1 MQADAGGRGR
11 GRPVGSDSAETRAAI
26 LRAAREVINERG
38 YEAATFQAIAQRA
51 GFSRPTMH
59 YYFHT
64 KEQVY
69 DSLQAEAYSIVSDC
83 IAKARRED
91 TLLKQ
96 LSAFVTAA
104 QRSDFGDGSM
114 MRFIITSR
122 LELHRNPSLRGTST
136 PASEAVVAFYEWM
149 VDDAIRR
156 GEIPRDVDAPA
167 VVNMLFAMFWGMGFF
182 AGFVHTPSE
191 VMEIAKQLRRLFVHG
206 LLDNAKSGRRI
217 TIDPRAPAAVAIDEF
232 GRTWPGLALILDVPA
247 GQPCIAANGA
257 KPIVV
262 SGDFTGERVRT
273 ELYRAYQVDSYVEG
287 VGRFDSLD
295 SAARPTARPDA
306 V

>member
-1 MQADAGGRGR
+1 MQPGVNGRGR
-11 GRPVGSDSAETRAAI
+11 GRPIGSDSAETRASI

-83 IAKARRED
+83 IAQAQRQD

-96 LSAFVTAA
+96 LATFVAAA
-104 QRSDFGDGSM
+104 QRMDLGDGSM
-114 MRFIITSR
+114 MRFVIASR
-122 LELHRNPSLRGTST
+122 LEHHRNPTLRGS
-136 PASEAVVAFYEWM
+136 PAPAADAVAAFYRWM
-149 VDDAIRR
+149 VEDAMRR
-156 GEIPRDVDAPA
+156 GEIPAHTDAPA

-182 AGFVHTPSE
+182 AGFVHQPE
-191 VMEIAKQLRRLFVHG
+191 DVAAIAKQLGKLFVRG
-206 LLDNAKSGRRI
+206 LLDNAKTDRPL
-217 TIDPRAPAAVAIDEF
+217 TIAPRLPGPVGADRYARSWRFNAMDPV
-232 GRTWPGLALILDVPA
+232 L
-247 GQPCIAANGA
+247 
-257 KPIVV
+257 
-262 SGDFTGERVRT
+262 
-273 ELYRAYQVDSYVEG
+273 
-287 VGRFDSLD
+287 
-295 SAARPTARPDA
+295 RPDA